1 MATLLIIADDFT
13 GALDTGVQFAAE
25 GAITRV
31 VTNSGYDL
39 RRLDPTVQV
48 LVMDAETRHLS
59 SSAAYEI
66 VYDITDRAIKHGIPY
81 IYKKTDSA
89 LRGNIGSELAAVLH
103 ASKAERLSFFPSLP
117 KMGRCTK
124 NGTLYIDGLPV
135 EESVF
140 GRDPFEHVTCS
151 HVPQLIKQQ
160 TNANVFVRSLPISES
175 SSKPPPGITVWDSE
189 TEEDLMEA
197 GVFLKSKGCLGIT
210 AGCAGF
216 AAVLSKL
223 LGFSGR
229 LPPLPAFSPSFL
241 VICGSLNP
249 ITSRQLDAAEE
260 NGFLRIR
267 LTPEQK
273 LDSSFW
279 LRPEGKS
286 LLQQWAELLKQYPR
300 TILDSSDFP
309 GQALTQQYAAD
320 HSLGLSEIRTRIS
333 DSYGRILKALMELGL
348 KSTLMITGG
357 DTLLGCMK
365 RLGVHEM
372 EPLCELEPGTV
383 LSSFTLNHQKCQ
395 VISKSGGF
403 GSKDLLSRLAQRISA
418 DTPVKKQLKEEAVC

>member
-103 ASKAERLSFFPSLP
+103 ASKAERLSFFPSLT

-140 GRDPFEHVTCS
+140 GRDPFEPITCY
-151 HVPQLIKQQ
+151 HVP
-160 TNANVFVRSLPISES
+160 
-175 SSKPPPGITVWDSE
+175 
-189 TEEDLMEA
+189 
-197 GVFLKSKGCLGIT
+197 
-210 AGCAGF
+210 
-216 AAVLSKL
+216 
-223 LGFSGR
+223 
-229 LPPLPAFSPSFL
+229 
-241 VICGSLNP
+241 
-249 ITSRQLDAAEE
+249 
-260 NGFLRIR
+260 
-267 LTPEQK
+267 
-273 LDSSFW
+273 
-279 LRPEGKS
+279 
-286 LLQQWAELLKQYPR
+286 
-300 TILDSSDFP
+300 
-309 GQALTQQYAAD
+309 
-320 HSLGLSEIRTRIS
+320 
-333 DSYGRILKALMELGL
+333 
-348 KSTLMITGG
+348 
-357 DTLLGCMK
+357 
-365 RLGVHEM
+365 
-372 EPLCELEPGTV
+372 
-383 LSSFTLNHQKCQ
+383 
-395 VISKSGGF
+395 
-403 GSKDLLSRLAQRISA
+403 
-418 DTPVKKQLKEEAVC
+418 